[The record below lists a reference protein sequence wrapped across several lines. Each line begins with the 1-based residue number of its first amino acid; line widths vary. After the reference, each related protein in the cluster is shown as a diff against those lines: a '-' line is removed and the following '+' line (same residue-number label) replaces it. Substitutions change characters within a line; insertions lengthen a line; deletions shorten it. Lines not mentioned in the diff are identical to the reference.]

1 MKKIFG
7 FLICTLLISVR
18 VYAEAD
24 IPTDKSYTFDRANVA
39 SVLAEFIE
47 DEKKA
52 EKAADK
58 YNELSNNSENAISAV
73 DFVDVCVAGGMNMK
87 LTDGSGYMKCL
98 DMFMKLIEMQN
109 LDAGGFDMYCPATG
123 NALKSITDKTQVGD
137 VCGGTPDTYIEYGY
151 VTLKTDDKN
160 GQHKYVCTCTP
171 QSCIDGYYWNK
182 EKHQCSVKDKEG
194 YCVRHILGSFEYK
207 KDKFPTSGVGIND
220 RLKKSNAYYN
230 DKYAQMNASFDA
242 FSRCVEYGANQGCR
256 IRGALAS
263 ADFGNKYRVI
273 CNPANYEI
281 EADKKIQ
288 EDKEKKHKAEL
299 AENMTYYEV
308 CGKDKGMTGAVCV
321 NDFAALVVNMQQ
333 AQGLAKLYARNKS
346 DDIIQCKTKPRMD
359 AQTSHSI
366 NIHAMGMS
374 STTFTPYVQCTSL
387 NSNKFYEFRFSN
399 VDGNIDAT
407 NHKNFKRGICKI
419 FGYKYV
425 SKKPEA
431 PADNHKF
438 DICDGIKDESACNKL
453 NQVISAGN
461 IGYVASWGPLGYKTG
476 RTGYQITGRNF
487 PYCVLSENVAK
498 GSDGYLLDEKTA
510 FGLNGRVFLNAGVQR
525 KGSNEIKQQIR
536 TYVENTMGKGNVK
549 SFSCE
554 ETYHTV
560 KLKDRRGT
568 DDMVRCTIN
577 DQVVEFFFDD
587 LSESWG
593 TYDKSG
599 REAMNCIAWG
609 GTFTGKKCIG
619 LDEKMCYKV
628 RGANAQSCPECKKIQ
643 WNSKAKI
650 CELPASVSA
659 TNLKRGLTYS
669 AIVGGAVAS
678 VIITIGT
685 AGAGGVTAGTAIIM
699 LVETAGAAIELGAQ
713 INIDNKADKF
723 FVESANC
730 NSESCAKELVKK
742 YLTELARIGR
752 DLTEAEADA
761 TDQEMARL
769 IGLIPT
775 NSDWWIKNL
784 RTEDGKSLLE
794 KADDGVWTAA
804 QVWRAV
810 GIGMQFA
817 GVLSS
822 ITGWIIKKA
831 GYLEK
836 TLDRTSKILLNAA
849 RTAEQNIVKVDKLD
863 DVGKEWYK
871 LWQDYAPKD
880 QTFEQ
885 FKAMANGDLDKMKQ
899 MLKSWT
905 PRSKRP
911 IINAQ
916 IDKQLDDIN
925 ADVSR
930 RQKIWD
936 DLMDKYD
943 IDAIPDDPDELAQ
956 LYKQHPDLEQA
967 TKNLNYARAQQKKL
981 EDARGYYNN
990 TSYSTNDPEFTRT
1003 MESQIKID
1011 KLKKELEDLYS
1022 DEWIILPDDT
1032 PEIVEKKRNMPQRVD
1047 EINKEIEELEK
1058 SVPTQWEVAEKHQLQ
1073 NLGNVVKE
1081 RADDFAEIIANNPE
1095 IKAKLDEKVWSKL
1108 TDQERADV
1116 AQKVLD
1122 EYAVKTNTPRAA
1134 VGLDVGDYGGYHTY
1148 GTNNVVFN
1156 PNEQIQHYD
1165 GMVETM
1171 AHEHG
1176 HLIDDLAPNEGALGE
1191 QYNYYTSKIYSN
1203 QRDDGYRVA
1212 LTEQSSF
1219 KTGPN
1224 VSHEATGTT
1233 HSSYGKEHELEGA
1246 KVREQAFQKVNQ
1258 DNKEAFDKE
1267 VEGHAA
1273 MGALGFT
1280 GLGVEVGTTKSIIE
1294 KKNEKKNEKKD
1305 KKKDKK

>member
-1 MKKIFG
+1 M
-7 FLICTLLISVR
+7 
-18 VYAEAD
+18 
-24 IPTDKSYTFDRANVA
+24 ANIHIKPDAVTEVVA
-39 SVLAEFIE
+39 KHFPNKQVECIREYNAQV
-47 DEKKA
+47 KA
-52 EKAADK
+52 SNGAGIAASK
-58 YNELSNNSENAISAV
+58 LWN
-73 DFVDVCVAGGMNMK
+73 VCAAGG
-87 LTDGSGYMKCL
+87 L
-98 DMFMKLIEMQN
+98 DIKQ
-109 LDAGGFDMYCPATG
+109 PA
-123 NALKSITDKTQVGD
+123 
-137 VCGGTPDTYIEYGY
+137 
-151 VTLKTDDKN
+151 
-160 GQHKYVCTCTP
+160 
-171 QSCIDGYYWNK
+171 
-182 EKHQCSVKDKEG
+182 
-194 YCVRHILGSFEYK
+194 
-207 KDKFPTSGVGIND
+207 
-220 RLKKSNAYYN
+220 
-230 DKYAQMNASFDA
+230 
-242 FSRCVEYGANQGCR
+242 
-256 IRGALAS
+256 
-263 ADFGNKYRVI
+263 
-273 CNPANYEI
+273 
-281 EADKKIQ
+281 
-288 EDKEKKHKAEL
+288 DKEKCSTFVKELTSKGTVKFKA
-299 AENMTYYEV
+299 V
-308 CGKDKGMTGAVCV
+308 CGDDNSLVQKGTGKCV
-321 NDFAALVVNMQQ
+321 DNVFSNKVLGGVKVNMLV
-333 AQGLAKLYARNKS
+333 ASGLAKEYARIKYGDKDLVCS
-346 DDIIQCKTKPRMD
+346 KKYRQTKLPPDD
-359 AQTSHSI
+359 
-366 NIHAMGMS
+366 
-374 STTFTPYVQCTSL
+374 YVQCVSM
-387 NSNKFYEFRFSN
+387 NKDMAYEFRFDS
-399 VDGNIDAT
+399 VTAT
-407 NHKNFKRGICKI
+407 KDYVINEGTESGVCKI
-419 FGYKYV
+419 FGLKYSPFGSQQAQYLGNWQQISPYQSWPAACETTDAKV
-425 SKKPEA
+425 CSKVNESIT
-431 PADNHKF
+431 KF
-438 DICDGIKDESACNKL
+438 GRSAKIGSTGPKGHTRTACVINK
-453 NQVISAGN
+453 NAIS
-461 IGYVASWGPLGYKTG
+461 SPSQL
-476 RTGYQITGRNF
+476 R
-487 PYCVLSENVAK
+487 
-498 GSDGYLLDEKTA
+498 TA
-510 FGLNGRVFLNAGVQR
+510 FGIDNYVFKKGGAQLNATQALKTQVC
-525 KGSNEIKQQIR
+525 
-536 TYVENTMGKGNVK
+536 TYVRT
-549 SFSCE
+549 
-554 ETYHTV
+554 TV
-560 KLKDRRGT
+560 KNPAITSCDCNDGFTQLYDFSGMIT
-568 DDMVRCTIN
+568 QVDDVLTCKIN
-577 DQVVEFFFDD
+577 GKNVDFVFDD

-593 TYDKSG
+593 TYNKSG
-599 REAMNCIAWG
+599 HEAMNCIAWG

-628 RGANAQSCPECKKIQ
+628 RDANAQSCPECKKIQ

-699 LVETAGAAIELGAQ
+699 LVETAGAGIELGAQ

-730 NSESCAKELVKK
+730 NSESCAKELVEK

-752 DLTEAEADA
+752 DLTDAEADA

-775 NSDWWIKNL
+775 NSDWWIENL

-817 GVLSS
+817 GVVSS

-831 GYLEK
+831 GYLEQ

-871 LWQDYAPKD
+871 LWQEYAPKD
-880 QTFEQ
+880 QTLEQ

-899 MLKSWT
+899 MAKSWT

-911 IINAQ
+911 IITAQ
-916 IDKQLDDIN
+916 IDKQLDNIS

-936 DLMDKYD
+936 DLTDKYD
-943 IDAIPDDPDELAQ
+943 IDALPDDPDKLAQ
-956 LYKQHPDLEQA
+956 LYKQHPDLKEA
-967 TKNLNYARAQQKKL
+967 TKNLDYARAQQKKL

-990 TSYSTNDPEFTRT
+990 TSFSTYDPEFSKTFAV
-1003 MESQIKID
+1003 QKKID
-1011 KLKKELEDLYS
+1011 NLAE
-1022 DEWIILPDDT
+1022 
-1032 PEIVEKKRNMPQRVD
+1032 QRVAIGVQYD
-1047 EINKEIEELEK
+1047 EHANKTTELYKEGAKYDLSDPRRHELYTQARKEYDKSSELFKEWEQLGKEIDVLSEQL
-1058 SVPTQWEVAEKHQLQ
+1058 PTQWEVAEKHQLQ

-1095 IKAKLDEKVWSKL
+1095 IKAKMDEKVWSKL

-1116 AQKVLD
+1116 AQKILD
-1122 EYAVKTNTPRAA
+1122 EYAVKTNNPRAT
-1134 VGLDVGDYGGYHTY
+1134 VDLEVGDFGGYHMW

-1191 QYNYYTSKIYSN
+1191 QYSYYTSKIYSN

-1219 KTGPN
+1219 KLGPN

-1233 HSSYGKEHELEGA
+1233 HYSYGEELELERA
-1246 KVREQAFQKVNQ
+1246 KEREQWLQQVNQ
-1258 DNKEAFDKE
+1258 HNKEYFDKE

-1273 MGALGFT
+1273 TGASGLT
-1280 GLGVEVGTTKSIIE
+1280 GLGVTAGTTKSIIE
-1294 KKNEKKNEKKD
+1294 KKN